1 MMPEVRVVP
10 IGPLKDLAGRSN
22 VVIKLEDDTSVK
34 TLFHNLG
41 SMFGE
46 EFKRF
51 FIDIDDPRMNALI
64 LVNGVEISLL
74 HDLNTKLQ
82 NQDVITLIPV
92 THGG

>member
-1 MMPEVRVVP
+1 MTEVRVVF
-10 IGPLKDLAGRSN
+10 IGPLKGLAGKSN
-22 VVIKLEDDTSVK
+22 VVIKFKDNTSVK
-34 TLFHNLG
+34 TLFYNLK

-46 EFKRF
+46 KFKHF

-64 LVNGVEISLL
+64 LVNGIEISLL
-74 HDLNTKLQ
+74 QDLNTKLQ